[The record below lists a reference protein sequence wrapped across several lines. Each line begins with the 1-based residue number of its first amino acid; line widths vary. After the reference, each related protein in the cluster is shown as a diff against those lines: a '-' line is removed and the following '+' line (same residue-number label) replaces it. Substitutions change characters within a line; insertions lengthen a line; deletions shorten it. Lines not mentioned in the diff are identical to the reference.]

1 MDREDY
7 PEEVN
12 KALGHHEEEV
22 YPEVGV
28 SEVGVSEVEDSEVE
42 DSEVEDSEVEGLVG
56 HRVLV
61 AYSYHHQVWE

>member
-28 SEVGVSEVEDSEVE
+28 SEVGVSEVVDPEVE
-42 DSEVEDSEVEGLVG
+42 GPEVEGLVG

-61 AYSYHHQVWE
+61 AYSYRHQAWE